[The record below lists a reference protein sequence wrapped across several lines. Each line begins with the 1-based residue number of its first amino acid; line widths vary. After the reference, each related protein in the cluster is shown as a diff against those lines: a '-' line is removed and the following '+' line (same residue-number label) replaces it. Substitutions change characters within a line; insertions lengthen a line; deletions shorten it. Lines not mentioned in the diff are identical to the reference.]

1 METVECL
8 KKISSKIVQYSTV
21 TQMKLL
27 TTTLR
32 IYNND
37 SFYLFIYFTCSTR
50 YGIILVLILVFWYFR
65 FFITVLDHYVQYFHT
80 AAPRIS
86 TILLYTHERRI
97 TTFYSM
103 VWFFGP

>member
-1 METVECL
+1 MEIVECL

-37 SFYLFIYFTCSTR
+37 SFYLFIYFTCTR
-50 YGIILVLILVFWYFR
+50 YGIILVLILVF
-65 FFITVLDHYVQYFHT
+65 
-80 AAPRIS
+80 
-86 TILLYTHERRI
+86 
-97 TTFYSM
+97 
-103 VWFFGP
+103 

>member
-1 METVECL
+1 MMETVECL

-37 SFYLFIYFTCSTR
+37 SFYLFIYFTC
-50 YGIILVLILVFWYFR
+50 
-65 FFITVLDHYVQYFHT
+65 
-80 AAPRIS
+80 
-86 TILLYTHERRI
+86 
-97 TTFYSM
+97 M
-103 VWFFGP
+103 VRATKNFPEVNGCKIVNF

>member
-37 SFYLFIYFTCSTR
+37 SFYVLFILPVPGT
-50 YGIILVLILVFWYFR
+50 VLFWY
-65 FFITVLDHYVQYFHT
+65 
-80 AAPRIS
+80 
-86 TILLYTHERRI
+86 
-97 TTFYSM
+97 
-103 VWFFGP
+103 

>member
-32 IYNND
+32 IYND
-37 SFYLFIYFTCSTR
+37 SFYLFIYFTCTR
-50 YGIILVLILVFWYFR
+50 YGIILVLILVF
-65 FFITVLDHYVQYFHT
+65 
-80 AAPRIS
+80 
-86 TILLYTHERRI
+86 
-97 TTFYSM
+97 
-103 VWFFGP
+103 